1 MTSSEIEKMNNLM
14 KRKTEDRN
22 SLVYMSVEWLLLFGA
37 AQGIEEIMIEL
48 GYEWDG
54 TKFVEVE
61 K

>member
-14 KRKTEDRN
+14 KRKTEGAD
-22 SLVYMSVEWLLLFGA
+22 SSVYMSIDWMFLCGA

-54 TKFVEVE
+54 AEFVEVE